1 MSGTGKPLDSAA
13 GAVLCSAAG
22 AVLYDGAAATRVCA
36 LSEISSSQPT
46 MQWDPYHGYSNAY
59 YIGTWTKV
67 IRITNTGNAPLVVT
81 NVSIN
86 VTWTFGGTITT
97 NISPTSFTVAPGG
110 HVDVTLT
117 ATPATY
123 NVTTAD
129 PVANGAAAIFSNVVI
144 TSNATSSSGT
154 IYWAPENYSYGC
166 D

>member
-1 MSGTGKPLDSAA
+1 MSGTGA
-13 GAVLCSAAG
+13 GLCSADGSMLCSASGAG
-22 AVLYDGAAATRVCA
+22 LYDGVTATRVCA
-36 LSEISSSQPT
+36 LSEVSSSQPT
-46 MQWDPYHGYSNAY
+46 TNWDPYHGFSNAY
-59 YIGTWTKV
+59 YNGTWTKV
-67 IRITNTGNAPLVVT
+67 FRITNTGNAPLIVP
-81 NVSIN
+81 NVSLN